1 MKKIKVSFIGGGLQS
16 QIAHISN
23 FYQDKRVQLFDIA
36 DFDEKLCKG
45 IYKSFNFCGVNT
57 SSVDEL
63 IKRKPDAV
71 VIVVQRPLITNLVL
85 KCLKAGLHVLSEKP
99 HVFSSLDFKKCQKMQ
114 KTIWMK
120 GYNRRW
126 AEASIRLKKDLK
138 FLEKKYGKIISIK
151 LYCDNGNSWLGSKH
165 HIQPSLK
172 LKKFSGITNNYPQW
186 LHNNYKKNY
195 EKYWNGA
202 AHFLDFLEFLEV
214 KNEKNFNSFVNENI
228 FKSLFEVDL
237 ISSKNI
243 IVDLTMSKHTHN
255 GWNETVEIFFERG
268 KADLRFKS
276 PMQKGGS
283 CIYEIF
289 DSKINEKITKSFKNN
304 WHFENQSKNFISNI
318 KKFKKNF
325 NKKDGETSIKLYEKI
340 WKKILNK

>member
-16 QIAHISN
+16 QIAHIPN

-36 DFDEKLCKG
+36 DFDEKIRKG
-45 IYKSFNFCGVNT
+45 VYKSFNFSGICTN
-57 SSVDEL
+57 SADEL

-71 VIVVQRPLITNLVL
+71 VIVVQRPLITNLVF
-85 KCLKAGLHVLSEKP
+85 KCLKENLHVLSEKP
-99 HVFSSLDFKKCQKMQ
+99 HVFSISDLKKCQTIQ

-126 AEASIRLKKDLK
+126 AEASIKLKKDLK
-138 FLEKKYGKIISIK
+138 NLEKKLGKINSIK

-165 HIQPSLK
+165 HILPGLK
-172 LKKFSGITNNYPQW
+172 LKQYSGVKNNYPKW
-186 LHNNYKKNY
+186 LKNKYKKIY

-214 KNEKNFNSFVNENI
+214 KGEKNFKSLVNEVI
-228 FKSLFEVDL
+228 FKSLFKVDL
-237 ISSKNI
+237 LKSKNI
-243 IVDLTMSKHTHN
+243 IVDLTMSRHSHN
-255 GWNETVEIFFERG
+255 DWNETIEIFFENG
-268 KADLRFKS
+268 KVDLRFKS

-283 CIYEIF
+283 CTYEIF
-289 DSKINEKITKSFKNN
+289 NSKTNQQTVKSFKNN

-318 KKFKKNF
+318 LKFKKHL
-325 NKKDGETSIKLYEKI
+325 NKKDGEFSIKIYEKI
-340 WKKILNK
+340 WKNILNK